1 MIDITNT
8 NIEKLSAHYIGNKT
22 NGEDLLLSKTLL
34 DISDL
39 RLRELLMRFFLAPFP
54 EPEFFSFTFTDN
66 NLSLNPVYN
75 FVSEIFDNKK
85 VFHKNSATLAKHL
98 YEVSLHPQIKS
109 GDFFVTY
116 FSDIS
121 IDGEIADVVGI
132 FKSENRQPFL
142 KLDTDVFSLQYD
154 DGISIDKL
162 DKGCLIFN
170 IAKSEGYRVCIID
183 KSNKSAEAQY
193 WKDTFL
199 QITPCKDNYHNTQ
212 QFLVITKNFVTKQ
225 IPEDFEVTKT
235 DQIDLLNRSIDY
247 FKTHDAFNKKEFEK
261 EVFYHPEMIKSFR
274 NFDSQ
279 YRQNN
284 EIDIDDSFDISL
296 HAVKKQAKVFKSVLK
311 LDKNFHIYIH
321 GNKEMIEKGVE
332 KDGRK
337 YYKIY
342 YNEES

>member
-8 NIEKLSAHYIGNKT
+8 NIDIVSAHYVGNKT
-22 NGEDLLLSKTLL
+22 NGDELLLSRTPI

-39 RLRELLMRFFLAPFP
+39 RLRELLMRFFLSPFP

-66 NLSLNPVYN
+66 NFSLNPVYN
-75 FVSEIFDNKK
+75 FVSEVFDNKK
-85 VFHKNSATLAKHL
+85 IFHKASTTIAKYL
-98 YEVSLHPQIKS
+98 YEISLHPQIKS
-109 GDFFVTY
+109 GDLFVTY
-116 FSDIS
+116 FSDIN
-121 IDGEIADVVGI
+121 IDGESTEVIGI
-132 FKSENRQPFL
+132 FKSENWQSFL
-142 KLDTDVFSLQYD
+142 KLDTDIFSLQYD

-170 IAKSEGYRVCIID
+170 IAKEEGYKVCIID

-199 QITPCKDNYHNTQ
+199 QIKPCSDNFHNTQ
-212 QFLVITKNFVTKQ
+212 QFLAITKNFVTKQ
-225 IPEDFEVTKT
+225 FAEDFEVTKT
-235 DQIDLLNRSIDY
+235 DQIDLLNRSIEY
-247 FKTHDAFNKKEFEK
+247 FKTHDAFDKKEFEK

-284 EIDIDDSFDISL
+284 EIDIEDSFDISPQ
-296 HAVKKQAKVFKSVLK
+296 AVKKQARVFKSVLK
-311 LDKNFHIYIH
+311 LDRNFHIYIH

-342 YNEES
+342 YENES